1 MGALA
6 AAPAVRPGDK
16 TMPELEPKS
25 PSESRVEMTEL
36 VMPTDANNLG
46 SAFGGRIVQWMD
58 LAGAVAARR
67 HARRP
72 VVTAAIDQLT
82 FLAPVRVGH
91 VALLRAQ
98 VNAAFGTSMEVE
110 VEVFDEDPDTGQRR
124 RCCDA
129 FLTFV
134 ALGPDRKPTPVPALV
149 LVGEDDQAREREA
162 HRRRAR
168 RLEGRPP
175 RSPP

>member
-1 MGALA
+1 
-6 AAPAVRPGDK
+6 
-16 TMPELEPKS
+16 
-25 PSESRVEMTEL
+25 MTEL
-36 VMPTDANNLG
+36 VMPSDANHLG

-67 HARRP
+67 HARMP

-82 FLAPVRVGH
+82 FLAPMRLGH
-91 VALLRAQ
+91 VALLRAR
-98 VNAAFGTSMEVE
+98 VNAAFETSMEVE
-110 VEVFDEDPDTGQRR
+110 VEVLDEDPDTGERR

-134 ALGPDRKPTPVPALV
+134 ALGPERKPARVPPLELATEEEV
-149 LVGEDDQAREREA
+149 ARERDA

-168 RLEGRPP
+168 RLEARPP
-175 RSPP
+175 RGGP

>member
-1 MGALA
+1 
-6 AAPAVRPGDK
+6 
-16 TMPELEPKS
+16 
-25 PSESRVEMTEL
+25 MTEL

-67 HARRP
+67 HARMP

-91 VALLRAQ
+91 VAVLHAH
-98 VNAAFGTSMEVE
+98 VNAAFGASMEVE
-110 VEVFDEDPDTGQRR
+110 VEVLDEDPDTGVRR

-134 ALGPDRKPTPVPALV
+134 ALGADRKPAPVPPLV
-149 LVGEDDQAREREA
+149 PETEQE
-162 HRRRAR
+162 RRRETDAHARRGR
-168 RLEGRPP
+168 RLESRPP
-175 RSPP
+175 RSGP

>member
-1 MGALA
+1 
-6 AAPAVRPGDK
+6 
-16 TMPELEPKS
+16 MPEPTPKP
-25 PSESRVEMTEL
+25 PSASRVEMTEL

-67 HARRP
+67 HARMP
-72 VVTAAIDQLT
+72 VVTVAIDQLT

-91 VALLRAQ
+91 VAVVRAH
-98 VNAAFGTSMEVE
+98 VNAVFGTSMEVE
-110 VEVFDEDPDTGQRR
+110 VEVFDEDPDLGVRR
-124 RCCDA
+124 RSCDA

-134 ALGPDRKPTPVPALV
+134 ALGPDRKPARLPPLALES
-149 LVGEDDQAREREA
+149 EDEVSRERDA

-168 RLEGRPP
+168 RLETRPP
-175 RSPP
+175 RSRP